1 MPLDRIGRYHIKRT
15 IGQGGMGVVYAAHDE
30 RLDRLVAIKVVR
42 PEALAAD
49 GARERFR
56 REARAAARVSHP
68 HICPLYEFDEDDGRP
83 YLVMELLDGE
93 PLSTRLGR
101 EAIPVDEA
109 LNLADTMLD
118 ALAALHRRGVVH
130 RDLKPA
136 NVFLTP
142 HGLRLLDF
150 GLAQPLAGE
159 EKTHDRLTGAG
170 VLMGTP
176 QYMAPEQLL
185 EGRVDERADIFA
197 AAAVVYEMLAGRPA
211 FAGRTLTA
219 ILHAVG
225 YTEPEPLEG
234 SSVLTRIDAVLRDAM
249 RKAPDERIARA
260 EQFAARLREARES
273 AGTTPAVTHRRAF
286 TRFVALPLRI
296 LKPDPDTDFL
306 AFSVPDAV
314 SVALAALESVV
325 VRSPQAGVSV
335 DADVR
340 TIGRNLSVDV
350 VLTGTILRSGGHVR
364 VSAQLADAAAGT
376 IIWAD
381 VAQAPIEDLFQLQ
394 DALTERIVSSL
405 SLPLTAR
412 DRRSLDRHA
421 PASAEAYELYLRA
434 NELATDQARWREA
447 RDLYR
452 RSVEIDPDYAPA
464 WARLGRA
471 ERVLG
476 KWAGPG
482 DVGLLAKAEAA
493 FKRAFA
499 LDPDL
504 SITHDLAAYADA
516 EGGRA
521 AEAMERLLERAA
533 RKPNDTGVL
542 AGLVTTCRYAGV
554 LDGSKA
560 AHQRVVAI
568 VPTQVTSVCWTHM
581 MLGDYATAIRL
592 DKGSPPYCAILS
604 KLILRE
610 LDIDAI
616 RQMERDAPSPGV
628 RLAVGAYRS
637 TFDGQIDEAL
647 RILDDLAGLGFA
659 DPEGWYLYA
668 FCLVSN
674 GATGP
679 ALEYAARAVDGGYVC
694 HEPLAN
700 LPEWTRLTD
709 PRYHAL
715 VERTAA
721 MALSNRAR
729 YEAAGGPSTLSGSI
743 PASSRGLRLPN
754 G

>member
-1 MPLDRIGRYHIKRT
+1 MPLERIGRYQIKRT
-15 IGQGGMGVVYAAHDE
+15 IGEGGMGVVYAAHDD

-68 HICPLYEFDEDDGRP
+68 HICPLYEFDEVDGQP
-83 YLVMELLDGE
+83 FLVMELLDGE
-93 PLSTRLGR
+93 PLSARLMR
-101 EAIPVDEA
+101 EAVPVDEA
-109 LNLADTMLD
+109 LDLAETMLD

-159 EKTHDRLTGAG
+159 EKTRDRLTGPG
-170 VLMGTP
+170 MLMGTP

-185 EGRVDERADIFA
+185 EGRVDERADVFA
-197 AAAVVYEMLAGRPA
+197 AASVVYEMLAGRPA
-211 FAGRTLTA
+211 FDGRTLPA

-225 YTEPEPLEG
+225 YSDPAPLQG
-234 SSVLTRIDAVLRDAM
+234 SSLLVRIDAVLHDAM
-249 RKAPDERIARA
+249 RKDPGERIARA
-260 EQFAARLREARES
+260 EQFAARLREARHATAAHVAPVPRTS
-273 AGTTPAVTHRRAF
+273 L

-325 VRSPQAGVSV
+325 VRSAQVGVPA

-340 TIGRNLSVDV
+340 AIGRSLSVDV
-350 VLTGTILRSGGHVR
+350 VLTGTLLRSGGHVR
-364 VSAQLADAAAGT
+364 VSAQLADATAGT

-394 DALTERIVSSL
+394 DTLTERIVASL

-412 DRRSLDRHA
+412 DRRSLDRQA

-434 NELATDQARWREA
+434 NQLATDQARWREA

-452 RSVEIDPDYAPA
+452 RSVELDPEYAPA

-476 KWAGPG
+476 KWAAPG

-493 FKRAFA
+493 FKRAFE

-516 EGGRA
+516 EAGRA
-521 AEAMERLLERAA
+521 VEAMERLLDRAA

-554 LDGSKA
+554 FEGSKA

-568 VPTQVTSVCWTHM
+568 VPTQVTSVCWTYM
-581 MLGDYATAIRL
+581 MLGDFETAIRL
-592 DKGSPPYCAILS
+592 DKGSPPYCALLS
-604 KLILRE
+604 KVMLGE
-610 LDIDAI
+610 LDLETL
-616 RQMERDAPSPGV
+616 RQMEHDAPSQGV

-637 TFDGQIDEAL
+637 TFEKKFDETL
-647 RILDDLAGLGFA
+647 RILDDLAGLGFS

-668 FCLVSN
+668 FCFVVN
-674 GATGP
+674 GAAGP
-679 ALEYAARAVDGGYVC
+679 ALEYATRAVDGGYVC
-694 HEPLAN
+694 HAPLTSH
-700 LPEWTRLTD
+700 PQWTRMTD
-709 PRYHAL
+709 STYRAL
-715 VERTAA
+715 VERTAV
-721 MALSNRAR
+721 MVMSNRAR
-729 YEAAGGPSTLSGSI
+729 YEAAGGPSVLSG
-743 PASSRGLRLPN
+743 PVRASSRNVQTTN